1 MQSEDHIIKLYDYI
15 EDPRD
20 QTVRE
25 LIDRFGVYAF
35 AWERDAL
42 IIRSTVFDYAQCFL
56 SVGDGSY
63 LFYDH
68 RYEDRE
74 TLYAMDSSFERTEG
88 YFLDWLRGLEPD
100 VVRPRRKV
108 AEGLAEEVRV
118 TSSTGAQ
125 KGEEVRVT
133 SKTGGQKGT
142 KLAKFSLIPTSA
154 LTALA
159 ERYGYG
165 AQKYSL
171 RNWEKGYDWSLSYDS
186 LQRHLNSFWE
196 GEDYDPEF
204 PNSLHLSAVLFHA
217 AALVHFSTHPELYAE
232 FDDRPKYGN

>member
-125 KGEEVRVT
+125 KGSKMCQIGDVPPEALEELGRIA
-133 SKTGGQKGT
+133 GFG
-142 KLAKFSLIPTSA
+142 
-154 LTALA
+154 A
-159 ERYGYG
+159 E
-165 AQKYSL
+165 KYDKYNYL
-171 RNWEKGYDWSLSYDS
+171 KGYDYNLSYNAA
-186 LQRHLNSFWE
+186 QRHMMAWWG
-196 GEDYDPEF
+196 GEDLDPE
-204 PNSLHLSAVLFHA
+204 SGMSHLMHA
-217 AALVHFSTHPELYAE
+217 AWHMAALYAHVKRGIGT
-232 FDDRPKYGN
+232 DDRPTQEYIESLIERSKND